1 MADFSALDIVVLAGG
16 ISHERDI
23 SLRSGRRVADGLTA
37 LGHRVTVLE
46 PDASLL
52 AYLANNRPDAVWPG
66 TPWSER

>member
-46 PDASLL
+46 PDAIAARLPREQPTGCGL
-52 AYLANNRPDAVWPG
+52 AGAPR
-66 TPWSER
+66 SER